1 MHVCNARV
9 AKTPNLVFRLPL
21 AERAQLDMMAKLYG
35 SPSVSAFLREMVGA
49 MCSGDD
55 SRASAFN
62 VRLMEKATGQM
73 ALALQV
79 EAQRK
84 ASIESKPSIE
94 SKQGKTRK
102 TRKQSKQSK
111 PRKTHRT
118 LKPHRTHER
127 TT

>member
-1 MHVCNARV
+1 
-9 AKTPNLVFRLPL
+9 
-21 AERAQLDMMAKLYG
+21 MMAKLYG

-102 TRKQSKQSK
+102 TRKTRKQSKQSK

>member
-1 MHVCNARV
+1 MHVCNAHV
-9 AKTPNLVFRLPL
+9 AKTPNLVFRLPF
-21 AERAQLDMMAKLYG
+21 AERAQLDSMAKLYG

-49 MCSGDD
+49 MCSGDE

-62 VRLMEKATGQM
+62 VRLMERATGQM

-79 EAQRK
+79 EAHRK
-84 ASIESKPSIE
+84 ASVESKSSIE

-102 TRKQSKQSK
+102 QSKTRKT
-111 PRKTHRT
+111 RKT